1 METLGS
7 NVFKSVPVA
16 NCVRALGHWD
26 SGQIRGSPFKQHD
39 LGSVEK
45 ILKCTCRI
53 NFIHIKFISWLK
65 KFIKNT
71 NLIISH
77 C

>member
-7 NVFKSVPVA
+7 NVFKSVPFA

-26 SGQIRGSPFKQHD
+26 SGRIRGSLFKPHD

-45 ILKCTCRI
+45 ILKYT
-53 NFIHIKFISWLK
+53 ISYV
-65 KFIKNT
+65 
-71 NLIISH
+71 
-77 C
+77 

>member
-7 NVFKSVPVA
+7 NVFKSVPVV

-26 SGQIRGSPFKQHD
+26 SGRIRGSLFKPHD

-45 ILKCTCRI
+45 NSKTYLLY
-53 NFIHIKFISWLK
+53 KFYAYKIY
-65 KFIKNT
+65 FVA
-71 NLIISH
+71 
-77 C
+77 